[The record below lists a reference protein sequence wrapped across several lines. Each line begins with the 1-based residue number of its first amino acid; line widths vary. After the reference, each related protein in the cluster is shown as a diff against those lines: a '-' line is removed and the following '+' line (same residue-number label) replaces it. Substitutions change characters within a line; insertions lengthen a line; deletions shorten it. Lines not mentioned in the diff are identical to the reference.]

1 MTIKRLLRGVLL
13 ALCGV
18 MAFTGCGGDG
28 AGGDEIS
35 NESISLKNGGYS
47 IPIGANETT
56 YIVDIVSNC
65 SWTVGIT
72 DNSNWQDL
80 RIMSGSSGT
89 GNQNINLSTSA
100 NTTTSRR
107 NAKLTFTTRSGRV
120 VSFNITQEAGT
131 ALLTITP
138 ENKLDFDA
146 NGEEFEFDITSSG
159 DWKAET
165 SYEWIQFVGSP
176 EGKAGSSRLK
186 VKVGENPD
194 AESRTGQIN
203 VIGDTGKIITVTQ
216 KGKSY
221 AVTINPRSLSMNAVG
236 DTAQVK
242 LTCNGSWLLSIDKD
256 WCKANKQ
263 NGSSTTSNGEI
274 ITLICDPNTTE
285 AERPNMIRIV
295 AGHNAVADTIHITQT
310 AGKRPEVTK
319 PEYTLLSSTELS
331 LTATYTS
338 MFDVTEYGF
347 FYGETPNPTQKH
359 PVGQNGGKTGSFEA
373 TLTLQD
379 GKTYYFRTY
388 AISAVGTGDS
398 KEDITVKMHGKQ
410 PGKDD
415 NDSPGI

>member
-131 ALLTITP
+131 AFLTIEP
-138 ENKLDFDA
+138 NEH
-146 NGEEFEFDITSSG
+146 EFEADGGEHTFEVQSSS

-165 SYEWIQFVGSP
+165 SVEWCQFVGSS
-176 EGKAGSSRLK
+176 EGSAGTATFK
-186 VKVGENPD
+186 VKVGENPNTT
-194 AESRTGQIN
+194 ARSGQIVVRGESTKTIN
-203 VIGDTGKIITVTQ
+203 ISQQGKGYTLTVNHGTFSMEATGDTK
-216 KGKSY
+216 
-221 AVTINPRSLSMNAVG
+221 
-236 DTAQVK
+236 QVL
-242 LTCNGSWLLSIDKD
+242 LTCNGSWVLSIDKD
-256 WCKANKQ
+256 WCKASKY
-263 NGSSTTSNGEI
+263 NGSSNTPDGET
-274 ITLICDPNTTE
+274 ITITCDPNTTE
-285 AERPNMIRIV
+285 ENRPAVVKIV
-295 AGHNAVADTIHITQT
+295 AGNNAKVETIDITQV

-319 PEYTLLSSTELS
+319 PQYTMLSSTQLS
-331 LTATYTS
+331 LTASYTS

-347 FYGETPNPTQKH
+347 YYGETPYPTQKFE
-359 PVGQNGGKTGSFEA
+359 VGKDGGKAGEIKA

-379 GKTYYFRTY
+379 GKTYYVRAY
-388 AISAVGTGDS
+388 AVSAVATGDS
-398 KEDITVKMHGKQ
+398 KEDVEVKMQGKQ
-410 PGKDD
+410 PGKND
-415 NDSPGI
+415 NNSPDI